1 MASTETSTT
10 SSAEQPT
17 EDPTGPADAPATEPT
32 PDSATTPDATPATGT
47 APGTA
52 PGSSANS
59 SAPTAELAAGAASG
73 PKGGSIATATA
84 GPATATPA
92 GTESPRPGAG
102 DLAGLEAG
110 LDALDSTVVS
120 RQPWLRSAL
129 SKAFPPL
136 VAIVI
141 VLGVWQLAYHFQ
153 LKPHYLLPS
162 PLDVYRSLQQKWLEG
177 TLLSFVW
184 TSVSRG
190 ALGFLASVVIGSLL
204 GLIVARIKP
213 VRAAIGPILSGL
225 QSLPSVAWVPAAI
238 IWFGLSDATIYAV
251 VLLGAVP
258 SIANGLVSGVDQI
271 SPLFLRAG
279 RTIGA
284 TGLAGVRHVLLPAAL
299 PGYLAGLKQGW
310 AFSWRSL
317 MAAELIVNAPDLGTG
332 LGQLLEQGRE
342 LQDMSWVLAAIL
354 LILIVGIG
362 IELLI
367 FAPIERRVLR
377 SRGLLVKN

>member
-1 MASTETSTT
+1 MASTETGAAAEAAGTT
-10 SSAEQPT
+10 
-17 EDPTGPADAPATEPT
+17 DEP
-32 PDSATTPDATPATGT
+32 
-47 APGTA
+47 
-52 PGSSANS
+52 
-59 SAPTAELAAGAASG
+59 AAGAAPAPRG
-73 PKGGSIATATA
+73 NAVPDGS
-84 GPATATPA
+84 
-92 GTESPRPGAG
+92 G

-110 LDALDSTVVS
+110 LDALDTTVS
-120 RQPWLRSAL
+120 ARQPWLRTLTA
-129 SKAFPPL
+129 KAVPPL
-136 VAIVI
+136 VAIAL
-141 VLGVWQLAYHFQ
+141 VLGLWQLAYHFEV
-153 LKPHYLLPS
+153 KDHYLLPS
-162 PLDVYRSLQQKWLEG
+162 PVDVARSLQDKWLEG
-177 TLLSFVW
+177 TLLDYVW

-190 ALGFLASVVIGSLL
+190 ALGFLASVVIGTPL
-204 GLIVARIKP
+204 GLIVARVKP

-258 SIANGLVSGVDQI
+258 SIANGLVAGVDQI
-271 SPLFLRAG
+271 PPLHLRAG

-284 TGLAGVRHVLLPAAL
+284 RGLTGIRHVLLPAAL

-317 MAAELIVNAPDLGTG
+317 MAAELIVNAADLGTG

-342 LQDMSWVLAAIL
+342 LQDMSWVLSAIL
-354 LILIVGIG
+354 LILVVGIG

-377 SRGLLVKN
+377 SRGLLVKS